1 MNKPLI
7 SADMERAAML
17 AVSELTEA
25 ATLIIQTLAG
35 EYSDHEI
42 PATFRGAMDR
52 AAGADALMGPVLQAA
67 IQAHGQKPAALDVRE
82 NAA

>member
-17 AVSELTEA
+17 AASELTEA

-35 EYSDHEI
+35 EYSDSEI
-42 PATFRGAMDR
+42 PATFREAMDL
-52 AAGADALMGPVLQAA
+52 AAGADALMRPVLQAA

-82 NAA
+82 HGA